1 MKKQTIALAII
12 TAFSSGTVMAGNI
25 HEREVIRDGNEIV
38 AVVDTVTDKVGNSR
52 IVIDEG
58 SKKTTI
64 EADKNGK
71 LEGSYEGA
79 GEGKTEFQGE
89 IVGKDRAVIS
99 EKGNDSNYAI
109 LDDQGKV
116 LVADGDWANVGGMPE
131 QSVKHPTNENRDNIN
146 KNRDDINKAG
156 TELEKAEQDQQRD
169 NQAARDAVDQQRE
182 WNKQAE
188 SAGKE
193 LANSVDKKFGQAE
206 RSISDN
212 ATAIAD
218 NKAAIDNLGEA
229 MQKQGQEMRERYDG
243 VKASMH
249 AITNAKPVAYDVGE
263 FAVGA
268 GLGAAGSKQAVAIG
282 GAYRFNEQ
290 WAGSF
295 TVNHETAGRHTKA
308 DTSAG
313 IGAQFSF
320 K

>member
-1 MKKQTIALAII
+1 MKKQTIALALLTALSSGAVMANNIDAGCEAENSAASCTITDNESGEAVRI
-12 TAFSSGTVMAGNI
+12 TADRHGNEIREYVNENGEFQVHEVREGYKSGYTTVDGDGKNL
-25 HEREVIRDGNEIV
+25 VIRD
-38 AVVDTVTDKVGNSR
+38 S
-52 IVIDEG
+52 
-58 SKKTTI
+58 
-64 EADKNGK
+64 DKNGEK
-71 LEGSYEGA
+71 HTAISNEQGTLISDDTGDNYAVLDSKGNVIEGA
-79 GEGKTEFQGE
+79 ITPDTGVKRPDHVNMPDTGVKAPPVERSE
-89 IVGKDRAVIS
+89 VIK
-99 EKGNDSNYAI
+99 E
-109 LDDQGKV
+109 V
-116 LVADGDWANVGGMPE
+116 E
-131 QSVKHPTNENRDNIN
+131 R
-146 KNRDDINKAG
+146 
-156 TELEKAEQDQQRD
+156 
-169 NQAARDAVDQQRE
+169 QRE